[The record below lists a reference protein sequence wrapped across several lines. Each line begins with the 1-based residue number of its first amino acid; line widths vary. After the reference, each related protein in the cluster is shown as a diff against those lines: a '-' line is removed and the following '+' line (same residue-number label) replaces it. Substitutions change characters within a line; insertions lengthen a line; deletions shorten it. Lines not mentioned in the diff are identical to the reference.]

1 MAGKSFLD
9 RAAAYTYEEL
19 DRLGGDL
26 SKPDVSQ
33 QTVAILY
40 SEQAI
45 LITADL
51 NTCSKM
57 TCRVPF
63 PTQK

>member
-1 MAGKSFLD
+1 MAEKSFLD
-9 RAAAYTYEEL
+9 RAAAYTSEEL

-26 SKPDVSQ
+26 SKLDVPQ

-45 LITADL
+45 ID
-51 NTCSKM
+51 NGG
-57 TCRVPF
+57 F
-63 PTQK
+63 